1 DVAAV
6 GEELRGIKPAL
17 TGFDSSIAILSD
29 MGGNENNPGDIRRMW
44 TRIAPIAYELDSAVI
59 ATDHSGKDASESRYN
74 RGSTDKLAAV
84 DMSCKLIAEQQ
95 FSRHQDGKLRLDVT
109 KDRPGW
115 LHWHWEI
122 RVTRSPL
129 ELHWRQARRAAQGTD
144 RGGPAAESLEK
155 VLNE

>member
-1 DVAAV
+1 
-6 GEELRGIKPAL
+6 
-17 TGFDSSIAILSD
+17 
-29 MGGNENNPGDIRRMW
+29 
-44 TRIAPIAYELDSAVI
+44 PIAYELDSAVI

-155 VLNE
+155 VLNEEPVEIRKLVDRIVQRGGYPLKHDTAYRALCTLADLGKAESIE